1 MSIFLRK
8 IHIQR
13 ALSTLRQM
21 TWIAFVALAS
31 CIPVLAFSATSPQ
44 AERQKT
50 STHAPGAF
58 SVAQATSP
66 AVLRYRDLK
75 SWYGLRVDSIRFDGV
90 LAGDIADLQGKLAL
104 QPGDKLS
111 SQNLKES
118 LHQLYA
124 TGLYRDILARGVEA
138 GSGVQVTFQGVPQ
151 MFLRRLLVRGM
162 KQDLLAAQIQRATRL
177 DLGEP
182 FTKEEL
188 DQATANLKAALERNG
203 FYQPVVKVESVPV
216 GAQHLVDVIYTVNAG
231 KQATIGTVTVT
242 GSPGMTVPRFRK
254 IAKMKERSNVTSNTV
269 PRALS
274 RLRKSY
280 QKQDRLEA
288 TVRADGQT
296 FQPAYTQVDYGFNVN
311 RGPAVRV
318 VVDGAKI
325 STRDVKRLVPVFEE
339 GAVDPDL
346 LDEGGDNLRN
356 HLQKQGYFD
365 AHVTHTVEQPGP
377 DEELITYRIERG
389 TLHKVAAVAITGNR
403 YFDKDLIKVRLSV
416 EKADTLN
423 RHGIF
428 SQSLLE
434 SDVAAITALYRSN
447 GFANVSIIPV
457 VIDSDKAPAGAR
469 GKLAVVR
476 VTYEIHE
483 GVQQRIGNVQLIGTE
498 QLSDTKLL
506 AQMNT
511 RRGEPY
517 SLATLAGDRLQLFD
531 YYYRHGFSQA
541 DLTFE
546 RHPEKDDPNLIDIVV
561 RIHEGNPF
569 YVNRVLIDGLHYTK
583 PQVVDKLLEIHP
595 GDPLD
600 RNAISDTQRRLYNL
614 ALFNEVNT
622 AIVNPRGEQ
631 SRKDVLLNLTEA
643 HRWTYDYG
651 FGFEV
656 QTGTPQRNC
665 PSAASRIQLG
675 IPASFQCNPDGKF
688 GASPRVSLDV
698 SRINLRGR
706 NQTITLQTAYGTL
719 EQQAIMTFDDPKF
732 YGHKTIDFS
741 IAGGFVSNQD
751 ITTYQASS
759 ISASA
764 RFTQRPNKANTLIYS
779 MTYRYVY
786 VNPDSLQVS
795 AELIPLL
802 SQPTRVSG
810 PGITW
815 VHDTRNNPLN
825 ATSGWY
831 LSAQEFFAWEGLAS
845 QANFNRLDAQES
857 NYYRLNKHDWI
868 LARSTRIGVENTYG
882 NPSYNLIPLP
892 ERLYAGGAT
901 SHRGFSVN
909 AAGPRDL
916 QTGFPVG
923 GSGAFVNSTEL
934 RIPPVPLP
942 FIGTNLGFAIFEDFG
957 NVYQNASDMF
967 PALFRFHQPNIK
979 TCYNLVGPQGTCNFN
994 YDSQAAGLGLRYK
1007 TPVGPIRVDFS
1018 YNMNPTVYP
1027 VVSDPA
1033 YLPAVLNYNGQPPF
1047 VGNSGHFNFFFSIG
1061 QSF

>member
-1 MSIFLRK
+1 ML
-8 IHIQR
+8 
-13 ALSTLRQM
+13 ALSAPSQSARRPVSPT
-21 TWIAFVALAS
+21 VAAQKPLAS
-31 CIPVLAFSATSPQ
+31 TDTKAPSP
-44 AERQKT
+44 T
-50 STHAPGAF
+50 
-58 SVAQATSP
+58 
-66 AVLRYRDLK
+66 VLRYRDLR
-75 SWYGLRVDSIRFDGV
+75 SWYGLRARNIRFEGV
-90 LAGDIADLQGKLAL
+90 LPDDLADLQSKLAL
-104 QPGDKLS
+104 RPGDKLS
-111 SQNLKES
+111 AQNIKES

-124 TGLYRDILARGVEA
+124 TGLYRDILAQGLEA
-138 GSGVQVTFQGVPQ
+138 DGEVTVVFRGVPQ
-151 MFLRRLLVRGM
+151 LFLRRLFVRGM
-162 KQDLLAAQIQRATRL
+162 KQDLLAAHIQRATRL

-182 FTKEEL
+182 FTTEEL
-188 DQATANLKAALERNG
+188 DRATANLKEALERNG
-203 FYQPVVKVESVPV
+203 YYQPHVEVKTVSAGP
-216 GAQHLVDVIYTVNAG
+216 QHLVDVIYTVDAG
-231 KQATIGTVTVT
+231 KQATVGTLTVT
-242 GSPGMTVPRFRK
+242 GTPGITVPEFRK
-254 IAKMKERSNVTSNTV
+254 VAKLKERSKVTSNTV

-274 RLRKSY
+274 RLRKNY

-288 TVRADGQT
+288 TVRADGET
-296 FQPAYTQVDYGFNVN
+296 FQPAYTQVDYGFDVT

-318 VVDGAKI
+318 VVSGAKI
-325 STRDVKRLVPVFEE
+325 SSRDVKNLVPVYEE

-346 LDEGGDNLRN
+346 LDEGDDSLRD
-356 HLQKQGYFD
+356 HFQKQGYFD
-365 AHVTHTVEQPGP
+365 AHVTHAVQKPQP
-377 DEELITYRIERG
+377 DEELITYHVARG
-389 TLHKVAAVAITGNR
+389 LQHKVAAVNITGNR
-403 YFDKDLIKVRLSV
+403 YFDKDIITERLSV
-416 EKADTLN
+416 SKADTLN

-434 SDVAAITALYRSN
+434 SDVDAIQALYKSN
-447 GFANVSIIPV
+447 GFADVRVTPA
-457 VIDSDKAPAGAR
+457 VIDSDVVPGGSK

-483 GVQQRIGNVQLIGTE
+483 GVQQRIGKVQLIGAA
-498 QLSDTKLL
+498 QIPDTKLL

-511 RRGEPY
+511 RPGEPY

-531 YYYRHGFSQA
+531 DYYRHGFSQV

-546 RHPEKDDPNLIDIVV
+546 QHPEKDNSNLIDIIV

-569 YVNRVLIDGLHYTK
+569 YVNRVLISGLHYTK
-583 PQVVDKLLEIHP
+583 PQVVNKLLEIHP

-614 ALFNEVNT
+614 ALFNEVDT
-622 AIVNPRGEQ
+622 GIVNSRGAQ
-631 SRKDVLLNLTEA
+631 SKKDVLLNLTEA
-643 HRWTYDYG
+643 QRWTYDYG

-656 QTGTPQRNC
+656 QTGTPQKNC
-665 PSAASRIQLG
+665 PSAASRIELG
-675 IPASFQCNPDGKF
+675 IPASFVCNPNGKF
-688 GASPRVSLDV
+688 GASPRVSFDV

-719 EQQAIMTFDDPKF
+719 EQLAIMTFNDPKF

-741 IAGGFVSNQD
+741 ISGGFVSNQD

-764 RFTQRPNKANTLIYS
+764 LFTQRPNKANTLIYS
-779 MTYRYVY
+779 MAYRYVY
-786 VNPDSLQVS
+786 VNPNSLQVS

-802 SQPTRVSG
+802 AQPTRVSG
-810 PGITW
+810 PGMTW
-815 VHDTRNNPLN
+815 VHDTRDNPLD

-831 LSAQEFFAWEGLAS
+831 LSAQEFFAWSGLAS
-845 QANFNRLDAQES
+845 QANFNRMDAQES
-857 NYYRLNKHDWI
+857 NYYRLNKHNWI
-868 LARSTRIGVENTYG
+868 LARSTRIGLENTYG

-934 RIPPVPLP
+934 RFPPVPLP
-942 FIGTNLGFAIFEDFG
+942 LIGNNLGFALFEDFG

-967 PALFRFHQPNIK
+967 PALLRFHQPNVK
-979 TCYNLVGPQGTCNFN
+979 TCYNLVGPEGTCNFN

-1018 YNMNPTVYP
+1018 YNLNPTVYP

-1033 YLPAVLNYNGQPPF
+1033 YMHAILNYNGQPPY